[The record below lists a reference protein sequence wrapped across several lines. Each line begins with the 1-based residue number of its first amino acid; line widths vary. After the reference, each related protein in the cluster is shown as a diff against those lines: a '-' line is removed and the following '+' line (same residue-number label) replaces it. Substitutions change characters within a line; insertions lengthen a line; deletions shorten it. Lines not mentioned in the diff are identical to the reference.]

1 MGIIVLWRTSG
12 QTSQEVGGQIHP
24 LLAAPP
30 LRIWGALVP
39 VTRRLKALGA
49 SPPFAGNKANV
60 ISLAVRVDPPR
71 LPPLLITG
79 IDYMQHIPK
88 AEAQG
93 LAQEATVLGLVVV
106 KQGPG
111 RQVAVSQR
119 LAEDSSHPETQPRGS
134 GPGVYSKVHLLMS
147 LPHVPWIPR
156 NPRTVWEPK
165 AQLLRIIAT
174 TINCHSVYAV

>member
-1 MGIIVLWRTSG
+1 MRIIVLKRTSRQTPQEVRG
-12 QTSQEVGGQIHP
+12 QTHP
-24 LLAAPP
+24 LLAAP

-60 ISLAVRVDPPR
+60 IGLTVRVDPPC

-93 LAQEATVLGLVVV
+93 LAQEATVLGLVIV

-111 RQVAVSQR
+111 RQVAVSQS
-119 LAEDSSHPETQPRGS
+119 LAEESRHPETQPRGS
-134 GPGVYSKVHLLMS
+134 GPGIYSKAQLLMA
-147 LPHVPWIPR
+147 LPQVPWILR

-165 AQLLRIIAT
+165 ALLLCIIAT
-174 TINCHSVYAV
+174 TINCHSVYSV